1 MAVKTS
7 NLIWGVVLAI
17 AGFAIAVVGLRFTYP
32 TSLYVGIIGL
42 AVTAFGYVVFKA
54 GTTGAGAR
62 ARRGARARE

>member
-7 NLIWGVVLAI
+7 NLIWGIVLAI

-42 AVTAFGYVVFKA
+42 VTTIFGYLVFR
-54 GTTGAGAR
+54 GGIGAPR
-62 ARRGARARE
+62 SRRRVRV